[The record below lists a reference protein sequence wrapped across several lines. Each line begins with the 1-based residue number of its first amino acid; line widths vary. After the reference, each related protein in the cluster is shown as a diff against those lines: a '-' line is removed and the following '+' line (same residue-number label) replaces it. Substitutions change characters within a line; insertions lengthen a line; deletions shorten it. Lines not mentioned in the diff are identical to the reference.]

1 MHRTAWINGGQD
13 LYKVCLR
20 RAVFIIDMRKR
31 TAKASGRVR
40 SRRESNRQRLAGR
53 LDLVMSRM
61 GGGGQ
66 SVGKGDQERQARER
80 GPSGRDKKRESAHS
94 RNSKVV
100 KE

>member
-1 MHRTAWINGGQD
+1 MHRTAWINGGHD
-13 LYKVCLR
+13 LYKVWLR

-40 SRRESNRQRLAGR
+40 SRRESNRQSIASR

-66 SVGKGDQERQARER
+66 SVGKGDQERQT
-80 GPSGRDKKRESAHS
+80 GKREGPEQE
-94 RNSKVV
+94 RQ
-100 KE
+100 KERECA

>member
-80 GPSGRDKKRESAHS
+80 GREGETKRERVRIAKIV
-94 RNSKVV
+94 RL
-100 KE
+100 